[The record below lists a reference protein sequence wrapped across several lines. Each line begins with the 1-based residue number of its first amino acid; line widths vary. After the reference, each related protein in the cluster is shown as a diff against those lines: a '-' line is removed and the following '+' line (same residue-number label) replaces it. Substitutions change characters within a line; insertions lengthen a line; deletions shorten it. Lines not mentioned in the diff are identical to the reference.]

1 MKMKELEKIL
11 GEHLFLKGLH
21 PKLVKPISGCASS
34 VSYDAGQMIYREED
48 DADQFLLILEGK
60 VAIEIFVPG
69 RGPLTIQTIGPGDVL
84 GWSWLFPPYKRQFDA
99 RAVERT
105 TGIALDGR
113 RLREMV
119 EEDHDFGYELIKRF
133 SQVAVTRLR
142 AMSRQLLDIYG
153 KHS

>member
-1 MKMKELEKIL
+1 MEELEKIL
-11 GEHLFLKGLH
+11 AEHPFFEGLD
-21 PKLVKPISGCASS
+21 PKLLNLIVGCASS

-48 DADQFLLILEGK
+48 NADQFLLILQGK

-84 GWSWLFPPYKRQFDA
+84 GWSWLFPPYRRQFDA
-99 RAVERT
+99 RAVEQT

-113 RLREMV
+113 CLREMV

-133 SQVAVTRLR
+133 SQVAVERLR
-142 AMSRQLLDIYG
+142 ATSRQLLDIYG